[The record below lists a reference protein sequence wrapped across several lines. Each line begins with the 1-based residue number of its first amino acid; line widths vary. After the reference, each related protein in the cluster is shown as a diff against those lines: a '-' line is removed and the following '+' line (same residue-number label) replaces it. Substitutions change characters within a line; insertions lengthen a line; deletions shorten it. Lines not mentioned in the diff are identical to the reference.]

1 MLPSRLSLEQL
12 VSLVL
17 NDDTHAAATD
27 SNDLHALDAAVVSP
41 AKSLEASVQHIADDG
56 APHAGASS
64 LTVVMYSCLAALVSV
79 SAVMCVRIYL
89 RKRALRAQMAWELLP
104 RTSDVG
110 AYSDSESSLPKSQ
123 EDMLD
128 STPEDA
134 DAHLL
139 ATPALLDVKQHPNP
153 WLSPMGS
160 MAARDIPDFDFP
172 NLITFGDQSSDTS
185 SIETITPTDL
195 IDVTED
201 EEDIEDS
208 NEFFDAS
215 TDLLQPTPL
224 PQSTPLPE
232 PTQQSEPIPLPVIT
246 ISQVGTIEE
255 NDSNDPPLPS
265 LGPGPL
271 IREPVV
277 TARPHSPAH
286 RPQHMREL
294 SLAHI
299 SRPAWSLRA
308 DDDSSLFVPPA
319 SKSTDIALSP
329 LMPVES
335 LPPSPVHAPSSPS
348 ADAFAFAL
356 AVPPPKRRRA
366 FRSPVPEFDIALAMQ
381 LRPGLGANAD
391 AAWMVR
397 FIMTIFGFLSVM
409 WTNHSNRFTPIKMR
423 QQRIAAY
430 PIYFSITPLK
440 KRLEYLRQTGMPH
453 SHHSHSGQFCKH
465 ASGLLEEVVLAAV
478 QQGFELYG
486 LTEHVPRYRE
496 EDMYPE
502 ERGESLDVLTQQFED
517 FLHEAHRLKTKY
529 QSSITLL
536 VGLETELITPSDLER
551 LQELLLKHGNRVEY
565 LVGSV
570 HHVNGVP
577 IDFDIGTFD
586 KALSSLVV
594 SDGNQDSDAA
604 RMEALLSDYFDAQH
618 DLMRRFKP
626 EIIGHFDL
634 CRLYHP
640 ELRFSDYPLV
650 WEKIVRNVHFAIE
663 YGALFEANAA
673 AFRKGW
679 QSAYPA
685 GDIIQVFGT
694 VITFRSFQSE

>member
-1 MLPSRLSLEQL
+1 MKHGLVSESQWSDVPIAEADRCRYFGVQVQVQPGSVALVPRVVITLSPRGQNPGTPDLCCSPPTFTVTTCSVPTKPQSACLRSPVDYASYAAVFHILSSAGRVGSPRSAASGIVVRSLTRTTSPSWLMIDTVSTLAPWHSPVLAASLNQGWRESLDCMLQLPQLLMLPSRLSLEQL

-89 RKRALRAQMAWELLP
+89 RKRALRAQVAWELLP

-128 STPEDA
+128 STAEDA

-185 SIETITPTDL
+185 SIETIIPTDL

-201 EEDIEDS
+201 EEDVEDT

-232 PTQQSEPIPLPVIT
+232 STRQSEPIPLPVIT
-246 ISQVGTIEE
+246 ISQVGTIED
-255 NDSNDPPLPS
+255 DSDDPPLPS

-286 RPQHMREL
+286 RPHHMREL
-294 SLAHI
+294 SLAPI

-348 ADAFAFAL
+348 ADAFAL

-423 QQRIAAY
+423 QQRIAA
-430 PIYFSITPLK
+430 
-440 KRLEYLRQTGMPH
+440 
-453 SHHSHSGQFCKH
+453 
-465 ASGLLEEVVLAAV
+465 
-478 QQGFELYG
+478 
-486 LTEHVPRYRE
+486 
-496 EDMYPE
+496 
-502 ERGESLDVLTQQFED
+502 
-517 FLHEAHRLKTKY
+517 
-529 QSSITLL
+529 
-536 VGLETELITPSDLER
+536 
-551 LQELLLKHGNRVEY
+551 
-565 LVGSV
+565 
-570 HHVNGVP
+570 
-577 IDFDIGTFD
+577 
-586 KALSSLVV
+586 
-594 SDGNQDSDAA
+594 
-604 RMEALLSDYFDAQH
+604 
-618 DLMRRFKP
+618 
-626 EIIGHFDL
+626 
-634 CRLYHP
+634 
-640 ELRFSDYPLV
+640 
-650 WEKIVRNVHFAIE
+650 
-663 YGALFEANAA
+663 
-673 AFRKGW
+673 
-679 QSAYPA
+679 
-685 GDIIQVFGT
+685 
-694 VITFRSFQSE
+694 